1 MMLEQ
6 HGRPGASRP
15 LGLPLSSA
23 GRRRPAAPTA
33 GAAAA
38 AGSARPGPR
47 PPPGAQGEAG
57 QSRPGPARARRG
69 AEAEASLLGWGQ
81 LWPPGGGSLSD
92 RPHPSLPPTRPLSE
106 RGLLGT
112 VGMAGVLGPSGR
124 GRKIRAELQRG
135 RG

>member
-6 HGRPGASRP
+6 HGRPGAGRP

-57 QSRPGPARARRG
+57 QGRPGAARAGRG

-81 LWPPGGGSLSD
+81 LWPTVEGV
-92 RPHPSLPPTRPLSE
+92 SE
-106 RGLLGT
+106 RS
-112 VGMAGVLGPSGR
+112 PSPLF
-124 GRKIRAELQRG
+124 APDAASL
-135 RG
+135 